1 MIESGESFACFRS
14 RATAEACLLHPWIQL
29 VTVAEP
35 AEEPTVTLAKDNHSI
50 QKTAWNNRDSNYY
63 LFDYKSKT
71 ASQLYEM
78 NLSLNPKKMVE
89 VSSSC
94 GEEGEEE
101 EDQFSFFT
109 ADGLVR
115 RDSELTVNS
124 EGKITIKESCDTEG
138 QLAQDNKNTAE
149 EVQTKVTNNDD
160 NNNNNSRDDN
170 IEFVGLVV
178 RPKTP
183 LITSE
188 DIQKQVAQISE
199 RKQSGCGSLPD
210 VISSSVETPATELH
224 MSRLETE
231 ILDMIS
237 LRTRSRLHL
246 NLVARSQS
254 DGNVFIHHIL
264 IIFIWTNVTSTRNTL
279 ALNQGSSLFFL

>member
-1 MIESGESFACFRS
+1 MKERES
-14 RATAEACLLHPWIQL
+14 LN
-29 VTVAEP
+29 V
-35 AEEPTVTLAKDNHSI
+35 AKDNLNQ
-50 QKTAWNNRDSNYY
+50 QKSAWNKRDSNYY
-63 LFDYKSKT
+63 LFDSKSRT
-71 ASQLYEM
+71 ASQLYETDLP
-78 NLSLNPKKMVE
+78 LSITAKMVE
-89 VSSSC
+89 QMEVAQS
-94 GEEGEEE
+94 EKEE